1 MQRSKEHSNC
11 RILKYLVLLNSYEQY
26 IFIGRYVT
34 NVLEDSKVYSQHSG
48 KKNIDLDDVKLS
60 VSMNTEQTFTSPP
73 PREALLELARV
84 KNAAQVNTVP

>member
-1 MQRSKEHSNC
+1 MSYIRN
-11 RILKYLVLLNSYEQY
+11 LKYFVL
-26 IFIGRYVT
+26 FRYVT
-34 NVLEDSKVYSQHSG
+34 NVLEDAKVYSQHSG

-84 KNAAQVNTVP
+84 KNAVQVKSLSYDWSI